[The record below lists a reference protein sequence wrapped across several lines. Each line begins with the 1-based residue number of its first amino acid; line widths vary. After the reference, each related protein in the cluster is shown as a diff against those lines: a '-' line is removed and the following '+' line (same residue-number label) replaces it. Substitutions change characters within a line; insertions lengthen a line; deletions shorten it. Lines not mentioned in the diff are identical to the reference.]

1 MLSAYFCKGICKI
14 ADGRATGTQ
23 EQQGYMCGNSVCPP
37 EAAALIGVN
46 YRPRQVRRPRRRT
59 VSTFPLLEAA
69 E

>member
-37 EAAALIGVN
+37 EPAALM
-46 YRPRQVRRPRRRT
+46 PRQVRRPRRRT